1 MDKIVFNSNWYAV
14 FVKSGQENK
23 VKERLEYRFEDKFRI
38 IVPKRKLRERKGG
51 VWSYVIRPLF
61 PGYVL
66 VNGDIDVEEYY
77 GFKNVPGLFKLLCSG
92 REPARIEPYE
102 MEVISKL
109 ICNSEIIGFSNVLME
124 NGKVIV
130 VDGPL
135 VSMEGRI
142 LKINRRKGR
151 AQVMLNFMGEPRIVE
166 LGINVL
172 QPA

>member
-1 MDKIVFNSNWYAV
+1 MDKFFLNNNWYAV
-14 FVKSGQENK
+14 FAKSGQEDK
-23 VKERLEYRFEDKFRI
+23 VKERLEYRFDDRFRI

-66 VNGDIDVEEYY
+66 VNGDIGTEEYY

-92 REPARIEPYE
+92 CEPSRIEPYE
-102 MEVISKL
+102 MEVINRL
-109 ICNSEIIGFSNVLME
+109 ICNSDIIGFSDVLME
-124 NGKVIV
+124 NGRVVV

-135 VSMEGRI
+135 LSLEGQI
-142 LKINRRKGR
+142 LNINRRKGR
-151 AQVMLNFMGEPRIVE
+151 AQVMLNFMGEPRTVD
-166 LGINVL
+166 LGINLL

>member
-1 MDKIVFNSNWYAV
+1 MEKIVYNSNWYAL

-23 VKERLEYRFEDKFRI
+23 VKERLEYKFEDKYRI
-38 IVPKRKLRERKGG
+38 IVPRRKLKERKGG

-66 VNGDIDVEEYY
+66 VNGEINIEDYY

-102 MEVISKL
+102 MEVISRL
-109 ICNSEIIGFSNVLME
+109 ISNSEIIGFSDVLVE
-124 NGKVIV
+124 DGKVIV

-142 LKINRRKGR
+142 LRINQRKGR
-151 AQVMLNFMGEPRIVE
+151 AQVMLNFMGEPRVVE

-172 QPA
+172 QPV

>member
-1 MDKIVFNSNWYAV
+1 MNKIVYNSNWYAI

-23 VKERLEYRFEDKFRI
+23 VKERLEYKFEDKYRI
-38 IVPKRKLRERKGG
+38 IVPKRKLKERKGG
-51 VWSYVIRPLF
+51 VWSYVIRLLF

-66 VNGDIDVEEYY
+66 VNGDINIEDYY
-77 GFKNVPGLFKLLCSG
+77 NFKNVPGLFKLLCSG
-92 REPARIEPYE
+92 REPARIEPHE
-102 MEVISKL
+102 MEVISRL
-109 ICNSEIIGFSNVLME
+109 ICNSEIIGFSDVLLE

-135 VSMEGRI
+135 LSLEGRI

-151 AQVMLNFMGEPRIVE
+151 AQVMLNFMGEPRVVE

-172 QPA
+172 QPV

>member
-23 VKERLEYRFEDKFRI
+23 VKERLEYRFENKFRI

-66 VNGDIDVEEYY
+66 VNGKIDVEEYY

-92 REPARIEPYE
+92 REPARIEPNE
-102 MEVISKL
+102 MEIISRL
-109 ICNSEIIGFSNVLME
+109 ICNSEVIGFSDVLME
-124 NGKVIV
+124 DGRVVV

-142 LKINRRKGR
+142 LRINRRKGR
-151 AQVMLNFMGEPRIVE
+151 AQVLLSFMGEPRVVE

-172 QPA
+172 QPV

>member
-23 VKERLEYRFEDKFRI
+23 VKERLEYRFENKFRI
-38 IVPKRKLRERKGG
+38 IVPKRKLKERKGG

-66 VNGDIDVEEYY
+66 VNGKIDVEEYY

-92 REPARIEPYE
+92 REPARIEPNE
-102 MEVISKL
+102 MEIISRL
-109 ICNSEIIGFSNVLME
+109 ICNSEVIGFSDVLME
-124 NGKVIV
+124 DGRVVV

-142 LKINRRKGR
+142 LRINRRKGR
-151 AQVMLNFMGEPRIVE
+151 AQVLLSFMGEPRVVE

-172 QPA
+172 QPV